1 MGKTINRNKRSNLT
15 NLGKGWVTFVINKRI
30 RMEKT
35 NVKQQIFK
43 EPMGLSYGPNV
54 EGYPQ

>member
-30 RMEKT
+30 RMKRI
-35 NVKQQIFK
+35 NVKQQISK
-43 EPMGLSYGPNV
+43 ESMGSVYGSNT

>member
-1 MGKTINRNKRSNLT
+1 MGKTLNRNKRSNLT
-15 NLGKGWVTFVINKRI
+15 NSGKGWVTFVINKRI

-43 EPMGLSYGPNV
+43 ESLGLSYGSDA

>member
-1 MGKTINRNKRSNLT
+1 MGKTINRNKRNNLT

-30 RMEKT
+30 RRENI
-35 NVKQQIFK
+35 NVKQQISK
-43 EPMGLSYGPNV
+43 ESMGLSYGPNV